1 MAIKIGRVSIPV
13 FAIVAAIPRAIR
25 RAAEVAKDDR
35 DANSPGGVKVTP
47 GEVAEVVLAFVA
59 ALGEA
64 ILPAVLK
71 SNGVG

>member
-25 RAAEVAKDDR
+25 RAAEVAKDDH
-35 DANSPGGVKVTP
+35 DAASPGGAKVTP
-47 GEVAEVVLAFVA
+47 GEVAEVVLAFVS
-59 ALGEA
+59 ALGEE

-71 SNGVG
+71 GNGL